1 MPPVH
6 FLHESRPTD
15 LQTYRPRQTQCLVAA
30 LCLLTPLLAQAA
42 GWKPAGDLI
51 KTPWAAQ
58 VTPAAPL
65 PGYPRPRLARPDWQN
80 LNGLWDYAITPKG
93 AAQPATFDGKIL
105 VPFAVE
111 SSLSGVQREVG
122 PERELWYR
130 REFSVPAGAAWRGKN
145 ILLHFGAVD
154 WRADIFV
161 NGHPA
166 GSHTGGY
173 APFSFDITNY
183 IKPDAANTLV
193 VRVWDPTDASDHPV
207 GKQSRKPG
215 GIWYTAVTGIWQ
227 TVWLEPVPAN
237 YIKDIQAVSDIDAGT
252 LAVTVTAAARPDLA
266 ASREHPAASARAP
279 ANPGPTQDRSPQT
292 RPSEN
297 AAPTGNRSLVSG
309 REEMTTPRKSPLPA
323 PAVEIQLLDNDKV
336 LATARGH
343 AGEAVT
349 LSLKNP
355 VLWSPENPK
364 LYDLR
369 ARLLD
374 AAGTPLDEARSYTAF
389 RKISMR
395 RDAAGHVRLQLNNR
409 NYFQFGPLDQGWW
422 PDGLYTAPT
431 DEALRFDIIKTKEL
445 GFNMIRKHVKVE
457 PQRWYY
463 HCDREGILVWQD
475 MPGTHSYGL
484 GAKWG
489 QNELGGGTDTLRTPL
504 SKDNFYKEWGEIMDL
519 CKGHPSVVVW
529 VPFNEAWGQFDTD
542 KVAAWTKQ
550 RDPSRLV
557 NPASGGNMRM
567 YKDAA
572 GVLRPC
578 ADMVDFHHYPE
589 PKIFKGDADRVLVL
603 GEYGGLALPLPDHL
617 WQRDGKNWGYGKVK
631 FTGRDDL
638 TAKYVEYANM
648 LKGLVKDGF
657 SAAVYTQTTD
667 VEIEANGFYTYDRKV
682 LKFNPAAVR
691 AANQEVINALPVE

>member
-1 MPPVH
+1 M
-6 FLHESRPTD
+6 
-15 LQTYRPRQTQCLVAA
+15 
-30 LCLLTPLLAQAA
+30 
-42 GWKPAGDLI
+42 KPAAFALLFSALGLHSLAVAQSAPAGELI
-51 KTPWAAQ
+51 ETPWAAQ
-58 VTPAAPL
+58 VSPDSPL
-65 PGYPRPRLARPDWQN
+65 PEYPRPRLSRPGWQN

-93 AAQPATFDGKIL
+93 AALPAAFDGQIL
-105 VPFAVE
+105 VPFPVE
-111 SSLSGVQREVG
+111 SSLSGVRREVG
-122 PERELWYR
+122 PDNELWYQR
-130 REFSVPAGAAWRGKN
+130 RFTLPAGAAWRGKN

-154 WRADIFV
+154 WRADVFV
-161 NGHPA
+161 NGAPA

-173 APFSFDITNY
+173 APFSFDITRFLA
-183 IKPDAANTLV
+183 PDGPNTLV

-207 GKQSRKPG
+207 GKQVRKPA
-215 GIWYTAVTGIWQ
+215 GIWYAAVTGIWQ

-237 YIKDIQAVSDIDAGT
+237 HIKDIQAVADIDAGA
-252 LAVTVTAAARPDLA
+252 LAVTVTAAFPCGACG
-266 ASREHPAASARAP
+266 SR
-279 ANPGPTQDRSPQT
+279 G
-292 RPSEN
+292 
-297 AAPTGNRSLVSG
+297 TGDPPVGL
-309 REEMTTPRKSPLPA
+309 EEKEKDKEERRKSWERGTGDPPRDPLT
-323 PAVEIQLLDNDKV
+323 VEIELLDNDKV

-343 AGEAVT
+343 AGKAVT
-349 LSLKNP
+349 LSLQNP
-355 VLWSPENPK
+355 VPWSPENPK

-374 AAGTPLDEARSYTAF
+374 AAGAPLDEARSYAAF
-389 RKISMR
+389 RKISMQ
-395 RDAAGHVRLQLNNR
+395 RDAAGVMRMQLNGK
-409 NYFQFGPLDQGWW
+409 NYFHFGPLDQGWW

-457 PQRWYY
+457 PQRWYW

-489 QNELGGGTDTLRTPL
+489 QGEPGGGADTLRTPL
-504 SKDNFYKEWGEIMDL
+504 SKDNFYKEWGEIIDL

-557 NPASGGNMRM
+557 NPASGGNLRM
-567 YKDAA
+567 YKEAD
-572 GVLRPC
+572 GVPRPC
-578 ADMVDFHHYPE
+578 ADIVDFHHYPE
-589 PKIFKGDADRVLVL
+589 PRLFKGDADRVLVL
-603 GEYGGLALPLPDHL
+603 GEYGGLALPLPGHL
-617 WQRDGKNWGYGKVK
+617 WRRDGKNWGYGKVK

-648 LKGLVKDGF
+648 LKNMVKDGY

-682 LKFNPAAVR
+682 LKFDPDALR
-691 AANQEVINALPVE
+691 AANREVINALPE

>member
-1 MPPVH
+1 MKTK
-6 FLHESRPTD
+6 LRNT
-15 LQTYRPRQTQCLVAA
+15 PRLLAA
-30 LCLLTPLLAQAA
+30 LCLLAPFFAQAA
-42 GWKPAGDLI
+42 DWAPAGDLI

-58 VTPAAPL
+58 VSPESPL
-65 PGYPRPRLARPDWQN
+65 PEYPRPRLVRPDWQN
-80 LNGLWDYAITPKG
+80 LNGPWDYAITPKG
-93 AAQPATFDGKIL
+93 AALPATFDGQIL
-105 VPFAVE
+105 VPFPVE

-122 PERELWYR
+122 PDNELWYK
-130 REFSVPAGAAWRGKN
+130 REFTVPAGAAWRGKN
-145 ILLHFGAVD
+145 VLLHFGAVD
-154 WRADIFV
+154 WRADVFV
-161 NGHPA
+161 NGAPA

-173 APFSFDITNY
+173 TPFSFDITRFLA
-183 IKPDAANTLV
+183 PAGPNTLT

-207 GKQSRKPG
+207 GKQVRKPK

-227 TVWLEPVPAN
+227 TVWLEPVPEN

-252 LAVTVTAAARPDLA
+252 LTVTVAAAPAVGLDLA
-266 ASREHPAASARAP
+266 SS
-279 ANPGPTQDRSPQT
+279 
-292 RPSEN
+292 
-297 AAPTGNRSLVSG
+297 
-309 REEMTTPRKSPLPA
+309 REEMATPRKSPRPDTRSG
-323 PAVEIQLLDNDKV
+323 PTVAVEVELLDNDKV

-343 AGEAVT
+343 AGQAVT

-355 VLWSPENPK
+355 VLWSPETPK

-369 ARLLD
+369 ARLSPAATVGPDLASGRAGQSRLD
-374 AAGTPLDEARSYTAF
+374 ARSSPASAPDEARSYAAF
-389 RKISMR
+389 RKISMQ
-395 RDAAGHVRLQLNNR
+395 RDAAGIMRMQLNGK
-409 NYFQFGPLDQGWW
+409 NYFHFGPLDQGWW

-489 QNELGGGTDTLRTPL
+489 RNELDGGTDTLRTPL

-519 CKGHPSVVVW
+519 CQDHPSVVVW

-542 KVAAWTKQ
+542 KVVAWTKQ

-557 NPASGGNMRM
+557 NPASGGNLRM

-682 LKFNPAAVR
+682 LKFDPAAVR
-691 AANQEVINALPVE
+691 SANREVIGTLPAE

>member
-1 MPPVH
+1 MKIKLRNTP
-6 FLHESRPTD
+6 RP
-15 LQTYRPRQTQCLVAA
+15 LAA
-30 LCLLTPLLAQAA
+30 LCLLMPVFAQAA
-42 GWKPAGDLI
+42 DWKPAGDLI

-58 VTPAAPL
+58 VSPESPL
-65 PGYPRPRLARPDWQN
+65 PEYPRPRLVRDAWQN

-93 AAQPATFDGKIL
+93 AALPAAFDGQIL
-105 VPFAVE
+105 VPFPVE

-122 PERELWYR
+122 PDNELWYK
-130 REFSVPAGAAWRGKN
+130 REFTVPVGAAWRGKN
-145 ILLHFGAVD
+145 VLLHFGAVD
-154 WRADIFV
+154 WRADVFV
-161 NGHPA
+161 NGAPA

-173 APFSFDITNY
+173 TPFSFDITNY
-183 IKPDAANTLV
+183 IKTDVANTLV

-207 GKQSRKPG
+207 GKQSRKPK

-227 TVWLEPVPAN
+227 TVWLEPAPTN
-237 YIKDIQAVSDIDAGT
+237 YIKDIQAVSNIDNGT
-252 LAVTVTAAARPDLA
+252 LAVTVTQRSAGIPAREIADKNV
-266 ASREHPAASARAP
+266 RAP
-279 ANPGPTQDRSPQT
+279 
-292 RPSEN
+292 
-297 AAPTGNRSLVSG
+297 
-309 REEMTTPRKSPLPA
+309 
-323 PAVEIQLLDNDKV
+323 VEVELLDNDKI

-355 VLWSPENPK
+355 ILWSPENPK

-369 ARLLD
+369 ARLFSGEKT
-374 AAGTPLDEARSYTAF
+374 ADEARSYAAF
-389 RKISMR
+389 RKISMQ
-395 RDAAGHVRLQLNNR
+395 RDAAGIMRMQLNGK
-409 NYFQFGPLDQGWW
+409 NYFHFGPLDQGWW

-475 MPGTHSYGL
+475 MPSTHSYGL

-489 QNELGGGTDTLRTPL
+489 RNELDGGIDTLRTPL

-519 CKGHPSVVVW
+519 CQGHPSVVVW

-542 KVAAWTKQ
+542 KVVAWTKQ

-557 NPASGGNMRM
+557 NPASGGNLRM

-682 LKFNPAAVR
+682 LKFDPAAAR
-691 AANQEVINALPVE
+691 AANLEVINALPHE

>member
-1 MPPVH
+1 MASAPAKPW
-6 FLHESRPTD
+6 
-15 LQTYRPRQTQCLVAA
+15 A
-30 LCLLTPLLAQAA
+30 
-42 GWKPAGDLI
+42 PAGDLI

-58 VTPAAPL
+58 VSPESTL
-65 PGYPRPRLARPDWQN
+65 PEYPRPRLVRDAWQN

-93 AAQPATFDGKIL
+93 AALPAAFDGQIL
-105 VPFAVE
+105 VPFPVE

-122 PERELWYR
+122 PDNELWYK
-130 REFSVPAGAAWRGKN
+130 REFTVPVGAAWREKN
-145 ILLHFGAVD
+145 VLLHFGAVD
-154 WRADIFV
+154 WRADVFV
-161 NGHPA
+161 NGAPA

-173 APFSFDITNY
+173 TPFSFDITNY
-183 IKPDAANTLV
+183 VKPDAANTLV

-207 GKQSRKPG
+207 GKQSRKPK

-227 TVWLEPVPAN
+227 TVWLEPVSTN

-252 LAVTVTAAARPDLA
+252 LAVTVTQRSAGIPAREIADWNV
-266 ASREHPAASARAP
+266 RAP
-279 ANPGPTQDRSPQT
+279 
-292 RPSEN
+292 
-297 AAPTGNRSLVSG
+297 
-309 REEMTTPRKSPLPA
+309 
-323 PAVEIQLLDNDKV
+323 VEVELLDNDKV

-343 AGEAVT
+343 AGQAVT
-349 LSLKNP
+349 LSLKTP
-355 VLWSPENPK
+355 ILWSPENPK

-369 ARLLD
+369 ARLLSD
-374 AAGTPLDEARSYTAF
+374 EKNADEARSYAAF
-389 RKISMR
+389 RQISMQ
-395 RDAAGHVRLQLNNR
+395 RDAAGIMRMQLNGK
-409 NYFQFGPLDQGWW
+409 NYFHFGPLDQGWW

-475 MPGTHSYGL
+475 MPSTHSYGL

-489 QNELGGGTDTLRTPL
+489 RNELDGGTDTLRTPL

-519 CKGHPSVVVW
+519 CQGHPSVVVW

-542 KVAAWTKQ
+542 KVVQWTKQ

-557 NPASGGNMRM
+557 NPASGGNLRM
-567 YKDAA
+567 YKDAV

-589 PKIFKGDADRVLVL
+589 PKLFKGDADRVLVL

-638 TAKYVEYANM
+638 TAKHVEYANM

-682 LKFNPAAVR
+682 LKFDPAAAR
-691 AANQEVINALPVE
+691 AANLEVIGTLPAE